1 MKKTLITA
9 FLVISTTLT
18 AQIERPKWE
27 FGGGVRLNYMGLNGG
42 LSGYRYSD
50 GTTFDLNY
58 KDIGMNTYSPSF
70 AVALGGRYKKFNLEF
85 AGSRGSYNGSFITP
99 ADMVRDDQQI
109 DSGSVVSGTVD
120 LDMYALFTNFA
131 LIQKKHD
138 LGIGIGFMLLNM
150 GSNYTTRD
158 VNDIEV
164 KLGGSELFPMPFL
177 VLSGRLNFDR
187 FRINLSGG
195 GAIFKGKMDEI
206 NYDVKYYTV
215 DISAAYDFLEL
226 DRLAFSA
233 DIGYRNLFMDLKM
246 DNDMGWYK
254 EKDIYRGP
262 YATIRIKFSSEEMW
276 KYVKRKDRNKDSNN

>member
-1 MKKTLITA
+1 MKKTLIFA
-9 FLVISTTLT
+9 FLVISTALT

-27 FGGGVRLNYMGLNGG
+27 FGGGIRLNYMGLNGG

-58 KDIGMNTYSPSF
+58 EDIGMNTYSPSF

-138 LGIGIGFMLLNM
+138 LGIGIGFMLLNI
-150 GSNYTTRD
+150 GF
-158 VNDIEV
+158 
-164 KLGGSELFPMPFL
+164 KL
-177 VLSGRLNFDR
+177 
-187 FRINLSGG
+187 
-195 GAIFKGKMDEI
+195 
-206 NYDVKYYTV
+206 YH
-215 DISAAYDFLEL
+215 
-226 DRLAFSA
+226 
-233 DIGYRNLFMDLKM
+233 
-246 DNDMGWYK
+246 
-254 EKDIYRGP
+254 
-262 YATIRIKFSSEEMW
+262 
-276 KYVKRKDRNKDSNN
+276 KRC